1 MLVFIHA
8 LVVIYGFLGFLS
20 PKKYLIFHA
29 FFWPL
34 LLIHWKMNDGKC
46 ILSQL
51 ENQNV
56 SSGEWPFIRKFLKFD
71 ISDEM
76 IGYITYIVYT
86 TSWIITLMRLNGCL

>member
-1 MLVFIHA
+1 
-8 LVVIYGFLGFLS
+8 
-20 PKKYLIFHA
+20 
-29 FFWPL
+29 
-34 LLIHWKMNDGKC
+34 MNDGKC

-76 IGYITYIVYT
+76 ITNIVYVT
-86 TSWIITLMRLNGCL
+86 YTITWIIGLLRLSGRL